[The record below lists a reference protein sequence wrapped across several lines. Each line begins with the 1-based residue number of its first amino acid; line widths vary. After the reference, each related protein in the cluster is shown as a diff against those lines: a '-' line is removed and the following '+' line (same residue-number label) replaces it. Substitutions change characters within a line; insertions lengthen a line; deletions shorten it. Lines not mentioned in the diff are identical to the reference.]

1 MSRHFEEARLV
12 ITADIVYDP
21 DDMDNDFHKIIDE
34 TVHICLANLECL
46 TKNLD
51 VRLEG
56 FICDGNNGTN

>member
-1 MSRHFEEARLV
+1 MMSKYFEEARLV

-21 DDMDNDFHKIIDE
+21 DEIGNDFHMTIDE
-34 TVHICLANLECL
+34 TVHLCLANLNCL

-56 FICDGNNGTN
+56 FICDDNSST